1 MSKDLDLGRVRGY
14 NATINGHNGVL
25 LSPQDGVE
33 GSHLGTKLTISSPA
47 MVTHPTLHNNPHNIT
62 KSHVG
67 LGSVDNISENTIIA
81 DAKDSLMTAD
91 NISDALGY
99 TPLSNDDVGD
109 YENKI
114 TGTPDQT
121 LGFDTEGNLIP
132 VTRTDLIYGFEIDIN
147 ESNPASKVKY
157 LARNSTYE
165 PAKMNY
171 STGVFDYGDWNDI
184 WFIKGIK
191 PRIMNRDGSVYCDID
206 PNNYNTKILPDGTK
220 ESILPEERNT
230 IMAAGGQWMVG
241 IPTVWVKIDDSI
253 ENKIRVY
260 VSPYKAGADYHA
272 WAHTNIIGE
281 IMPYTYLGMYLGSSL
296 TIADPTGGELD
307 IYTSRPGVG
316 VDKMTSAY
324 RVMTDARN
332 INSDHDE
339 IWDMAVFSDRM
350 LLNILL
356 ILISRSTDL
365 ETSFGKG
372 LNANTLTTDTLT
384 TGAADTAGLFK
395 GYTVDTNYVKVF
407 GIENPWGFLGEYTL
421 GILMDDMYNL
431 KAKLTRGKW
440 DGSTVND
447 YDIHDYD
454 GYLDIGTVGGIT
466 ADPMEDEEFTGF
478 IKDMKATMHGLFP
491 INISG
496 ASNSTYYCSPIKVP
510 VDSDSDTAI
519 FGGPVVSGDTRSY
532 PLGCTLYSG
541 STRFA
546 SRISLKPYNKSAP
559 KTGVF
564 GLTIYATTGTEP
576 KIITYSGDNRRFNP
590 AHMDFDNNRFDYG
603 DWADAWFIKD
613 LKPRVMNRDGTIR
626 YELDKNDYS
635 CRILEDGTSVR
646 LTQTEVATAKAECA
660 QWMVGIPTVWVK
672 ISHTRGINMTDDNK
686 AEIVY
691 TKNEIFLSPTKI
703 DDTYHAWAHMD
714 AHGDII
720 PYTYI
725 SAFPASYGRI
735 DADYDTLI
743 SHGGELI
750 AKQLTLSEAIEKAR
764 KNNQGLN
771 KHIWDMSVFSDR
783 MLYTLILMMIGKTDN
798 IPDIF
803 GDGVN
808 DITGAAGT
816 NIGSSRGLFWGA
828 RTADNPLFVKALGI
842 EDMWGAI
849 GNLTLGAFVDADSTF
864 KVKLTKSLADGSSV
878 EDYSID
884 DSAGYLTAN
893 QITMNNDPLPNE
905 VVNSSFKHWN
915 GFKGGLYPLETGG
928 STVSYDALYKFNSG
942 STALHGPVLFGFD
955 KVSPYGH
962 SPLTMMAYTVPNY
975 RGTHISLK
983 PYLHDEP
990 DPTPPEPTPTGEFY
1004 GFEIDQTKSAPD
1016 EMISYFG
1023 DNENFEKAYMD
1034 LSWEEFNYGD
1044 WADAWFIKDLKPCIV
1059 NLDGTIYCELEKG
1072 NFNTKKGETEEMSE
1086 EELNTIKTSGAH
1098 WMVGIPTVWIKID
1111 TVASSDP
1118 NAPKIRVCVSPTQID
1133 STYHAYAH
1141 TNQEGDVVPYIYIDC
1156 YEGCLRRVNYTS
1168 PSGPAAMHVLT
1179 SHPNA
1184 TPYTGTTKSRR
1195 GVADDHRARVRENNV
1210 INTVAH
1216 YGEYVMPIWDMETI
1230 EDRELI
1236 TILLMLIGKSADPSV
1251 AFGANYCE
1259 SVQTPGWLY
1268 NFGMFWGD
1276 WSWNSEVKVFGLSN
1290 FWGNTAELVQ
1300 GILLNN
1306 NTLYVK
1312 PTATINSQNDD
1323 YEFYELGNYINIG
1336 TVTDDSPSTPS
1347 GFDRYGRIQTMVANQ
1362 YGIFPSYIHTYGDIL
1377 GYDYYT
1383 SSYVAASAIAVGGE
1397 SPEVYVGAFGVTT
1410 KNVQGIDPS
1419 TYHGPL
1425 TTDFSEE
1432 SRDSYIPLST
1442 RCTMKPPLE

>member
-91 NISDALGY
+91 NISDALGF

-109 YENKI
+109 YENII

-157 LARNSTYE
+157 LARNSAYE

-206 PNNYNTKILPDGTK
+206 PNNYSTKILPDGTK
-220 ESILPEERNT
+220 ESILPAERNT

-260 VSPYKAGADYHA
+260 VSPYKAGVDYHA

-316 VDKMTSAY
+316 VDKMRSAY

-332 INSDHDE
+332 INIDHDE

-350 LLNILL
+350 LLNILM

-372 LNANTLTTDTLT
+372 VNADTLT
-384 TGAADTAGLFK
+384 TGTADTAGLFK
-395 GYTVDTNYVKVF
+395 GYTTDTNYVKVF

-421 GILMDDMYNL
+421 GLLMDDMYNL

-454 GYLDIGTVGGIT
+454 GYIDIGTVGGIT

-478 IKDMKATMHGLFP
+478 IKDMKATRYGLFP

-496 ASNSTYYCSPIKVP
+496 ASNSTYYCAPIKVP

-519 FGGPVVSGDTRSY
+519 FGGSVVTGDTRSY
-532 PLGCTLYSG
+532 PLGCTLYGG
-541 STRFA
+541 STRFS

-613 LKPRVMNRDGTIR
+613 LKPRVMNRDGTVR
-626 YELDKNDYS
+626 FELDKNDYS
-635 CRILEDGTSVR
+635 CKVLEDGTSVR
-646 LTQTEVATAKAECA
+646 LTKTEVATAKAECA

-735 DADYDTLI
+735 DADYDTLA
-743 SHGGELI
+743 SRSGELI

-771 KHIWDMSVFSDR
+771 KHIWDMSIFSDR

-798 IPDIF
+798 IPDVF

-849 GNLTLGAFVDADSTF
+849 GNLTLGAFLDADSTF

-884 DSAGYLTAN
+884 DSTGYLTAN
-893 QITMNNDPLPNE
+893 PVTMNNDPLPDG

-915 GFKGGLYPLETGG
+915 GFEGGLYPLETGG
-928 STVSYDALYKFNSG
+928 STAAYDALYKFSSG
-942 STALHGPVLFGFD
+942 SIALHGPILFGFD
-955 KVSPYGH
+955 KVSPYAH
-962 SPLTMMAYTVPNY
+962 SPLTMMAYTLSNY
-975 RGTHISLK
+975 RGTHTSLK

-1004 GFEIDQTKSAPD
+1004 GFEIDQTKSSPD

-1156 YEGCLRRVNYTS
+1156 YEGCLMRVNNTNIITS
-1168 PSGPAAMHVLT
+1168 QPNVEPLTYQRDDGLVTTDVGALKGSARGNNEFVSGNP
-1179 SHPNA
+1179 
-1184 TPYTGTTKSRR
+1184 
-1195 GVADDHRARVRENNV
+1195 
-1210 INTVAH
+1210 TV
-1216 YGEYVMPIWDMETI
+1216 WDMESI
-1230 EDRELI
+1230 AERQLI
-1236 TILLMLIGKSADPSV
+1236 NILLMLIGKSASPSI
-1251 AFGANYCE
+1251 AFGQNYSE
-1259 SVQTPGWLY
+1259 SPQTPGWLY
-1268 NFGMFWGD
+1268 NLGMFWGD
-1276 WSWNSEVKVFGLSN
+1276 WSWNCEVKVFGLSN
-1290 FWGNTAELVQ
+1290 FWGNTAEAVN
-1300 GILLNN
+1300 GIVIKD
-1306 NTLYVK
+1306 NTLYIK
-1312 PTATINSQNDD
+1312 LTKGTQDGSTANDYNITGTGYIPLTTITDDDPTLPSDMTLYGRMQIMEANEYGLYPSYVSTYGSV
-1323 YEFYELGNYINIG
+1323 LGN
-1336 TVTDDSPSTPS
+1336 
-1347 GFDRYGRIQTMVANQ
+1347 
-1362 YGIFPSYIHTYGDIL
+1362 
-1377 GYDYYT
+1377 DYYT
-1383 SSYVAASAIAVGGE
+1383 TPLIAYVPLNGTLPGVFGRVPTGKSEYPADLYFGPMTAVFINTDGG
-1397 SPEVYVGAFGVTT
+1397 VYVG
-1410 KNVQGIDPS
+1410 
-1419 TYHGPL
+1419 
-1425 TTDFSEE
+1425 
-1432 SRDSYIPLST
+1432 T
-1442 RCTMKPPLE
+1442 RCTLKPLLS